1 MNKVLINKL
10 LNGQSTPEEEHLVA
24 KMLQQEEAM
33 DRWLTEDETEKYDR
47 IVSLRRARRRVLRW
61 AVAAVAVVLVAAG
74 AAMLWPGEQA
84 SDAVAEQKAEEVTE
98 PMIHDAEP
106 VVADGEA
113 SVAVIAPSSPAVSPK
128 KVSKRVNQETKATT
142 TDSLQY
148 YIARLEKELENVNES
163 TYAAKAEE
171 VLRADAR
178 LQKLVQRIMMGE
190 LTKDDVPAEA
200 MNTNQTMEEQP

>member
-1 MNKVLINKL
+1 MNKVLIDKL
-10 LNGQSTPEEEHLVA
+10 LNEQSTPEEEHLVA

-47 IVSLRRARRRVLRW
+47 IVSQRRARRRVLRW

-84 SDAVAEQKAEEVTE
+84 SNAVAEQKAEEVTE

>member
-47 IVSLRRARRRVLRW
+47 IVSLRRARRWVLRW
-61 AVAAVAVVLVAAG
+61 AVAAVAVVFVAAG

-84 SDAVAEQKAEEVTE
+84 SDAVAEQKVEEVTE

-128 KVSKRVNQETKATT
+128 KVSKGVNQETKATT

-148 YIARLEKELENVNES
+148 YIARLEKELKNVNES

>member
-1 MNKVLINKL
+1 MNKVLIDKL

-47 IVSLRRARRRVLRW
+47 IVSQRRARRRVLRW

-84 SDAVAEQKAEEVTE
+84 SNAVAEQKAEEVTE

>member
-1 MNKVLINKL
+1 MNKVLIDKL

-47 IVSLRRARRRVLRW
+47 IVSQRRARRRVLRW
-61 AVAAVAVVLVAAG
+61 TVAAVVVVLVAAG
-74 AAMLWPGEQA
+74 AAMLWPRDQA

>member
-1 MNKVLINKL
+1 MNKVLIDKL

-47 IVSLRRARRRVLRW
+47 IVSQRRARRRVLRW

-148 YIARLEKELENVNES
+148 YITRLEKELENVNES

-171 VLRADAR
+171 VLRADGR